1 MRAFVFVFGAAI
13 AIAAPLQSV
22 AHQPA
27 AASSGAA
34 NTATPTPTK
43 AATGPDQVTCKV
55 RPPETGTLIGARREC
70 HTQREWER
78 MRTAEQQQLFRAQV
92 QYGMS
97 PGH

>member
-1 MRAFVFVFGAAI
+1 MRAIGFVFALVLAT
-13 AIAAPLQSV
+13 PLQAV
-22 AHQPA
+22 AQQPA
-27 AASSGAA
+27 AAPASAA
-34 NTATPTPTK
+34 NTVTTTPTTT
-43 AATGPDQVTCKV
+43 AAAGPDQVTCKV
-55 RPPETGTLIGARREC
+55 RPPETGSMIGGRREC